1 MYVCM
6 YVQSVELLLAEEGSE
21 LITNTVSA
29 VTTENFASLDMKGI
43 LGEVRVA
50 LMSIYMHEC
59 IYVYLHLFI
68 VMYVCM
74 YVYILTYQ

>member
-59 IYVYLHLFI
+59 IYLYLHLFI
-68 VMYVCM
+68 VCM
-74 YVYILTYQ
+74 YVFIRTYQ

>member
-1 MYVCM
+1 MY
-6 YVQSVELLLAEEGSE
+6 VELLLAEEGSE

-43 LGEVRVA
+43 LGEARVS

-68 VMYVCM
+68 VMYVCI
-74 YVYILTYQ
+74 YVYIRTYQ